1 MDRAAIGL
9 GSVFMHLK
17 AEINWYQLFHE
28 LIDDFNETALAARQR
43 AALAAAGVP
52 LPPHLKRPA
61 SRSIRMTSGRFELAR
76 SYTPLPSTRM
86 PRR

>member
-17 AEINWYQLFHE
+17 AELNWYRMFHA
-28 LIDDFNETALAARQR
+28 LIDDFDETVLAARQQ

-52 LPPHLKRPA
+52 ETRPERKRARNP
-61 SRSIRMTSGRFELAR
+61 RSQ
-76 SYTPLPSTRM
+76 
-86 PRR
+86 

>member
-17 AEINWYQLFHE
+17 AELNWYRMFHA
-28 LIDDFNETALAARQR
+28 LIDDFDEAVLAARQQ

-52 LPPHLKRPA
+52 ETRP
-61 SRSIRMTSGRFELAR
+61 E
-76 SYTPLPSTRM
+76 
-86 PRR
+86 RRR